1 MALYGR
7 QRDIDLFKS
16 FSKEI
21 IKDIIQTE
29 VGYYVLNLSS
39 TKTNI
44 YNESLA
50 KQYNPPVLIPCLINK
65 SDQTS
70 AADAFGIDRNQVIDF
85 RFLKEILK
93 EQKTYPQIGD
103 VILYTNNYFEV
114 DELIENQYILGKNP
128 DYSYNTEVD
137 EFGDSYGITLKTH
150 MMRRG
155 SLNIENTRNG

>member
-1 MALYGR
+1 M
-7 QRDIDLFKS
+7 IH
-16 FSKEI
+16 
-21 IKDIIQTE
+21 
-29 VGYYVLNLSS
+29 
-39 TKTNI
+39 
-44 YNESLA
+44 
-50 KQYNPPVLIPCLINK
+50 CLINK
-65 SDQTS
+65 SDPTS
-70 AADAFGIDRNQVIDF
+70 AADAFGIDRNQTIDF

-93 EQKTYPQIGD
+93 EQKTYPQLGD
-103 VILYTNNYFEV
+103 VILYSNNYFEV

>member
-7 QRDIDLFKS
+7 QRDINLFKS
-16 FSKEI
+16 FSKEL
-21 IKDIIQTE
+21 IKNIIQTE

-50 KQYNPPVLIPCLINK
+50 KQYNPPTLIPCLINK

-137 EFGDSYGITLKTH
+137 EFGDSYSITLKTH